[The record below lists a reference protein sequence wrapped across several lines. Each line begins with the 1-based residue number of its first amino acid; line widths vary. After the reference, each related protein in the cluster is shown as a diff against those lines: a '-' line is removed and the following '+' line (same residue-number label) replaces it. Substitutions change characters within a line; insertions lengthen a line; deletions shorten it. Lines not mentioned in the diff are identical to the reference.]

1 MADTVDSVVDS
12 VAQSAEKVRK
22 DVVDTFNK
30 AVESSANLKDK
41 VKETSDNLT
50 DKVKETFTLVSDTT
64 KNFSDSFTL
73 DNVTEGAKKVAD
85 SVSSS
90 LDKVPERFKETLNLV
105 SDGAHDLFGRVKE
118 NVEGFLDNADKKTE
132 ETSASENPEYVEEE
146 EVVEGDWKARKV
158 DVHEIKVETGEEDE
172 EVFWKQRSKL
182 YRWATDSDGTGVW
195 KERGLGESKLLKH
208 KTTGKI
214 RFLLRQE
221 KTFKVVA
228 NHYVLEA
235 NGLCKLTPNVGSDK
249 IWVWT
254 AHNTLDEESKL
265 EQLALKFPNVEQAKL
280 FKEKFEE
287 AARLNKPLFP

>member
-1 MADTVDSVVDS
+1 MPDAVDYVVDS
-12 VAQSAEKVRK
+12 MTQSAEKVKK

-30 AVESSANLKDK
+30 AVE
-41 VKETSDNLT
+41 TSDNFKE
-50 DKVKETFTLVSDTT
+50 KVKETFNLVSDTT
-64 KNFSDSFTL
+64 KNFSESFTF
-73 DNVTEGAKKVAD
+73 DNVSEGAKKMAD
-85 SVSSS
+85 TVSGS
-90 LDKVPERFKETLNLV
+90 LDKMPEKVKETLTMV
-105 SDGAHDLFGRVKE
+105 SEGAQDLLGKVKE
-118 NVEGFLDNADKKTE
+118 NVGGFLDNSDKKTE

-158 DVHEIKVETGEEDE
+158 EVKEIKVETGEEDE

-182 YRWATDSDGTGVW
+182 YRWATDTDGTGVW

-228 NHYVLEA
+228 NHYVLER

-249 IWVWT
+249 IWVWS

-265 EQLALKFPNVEQAKL
+265 EQLALKFPNVDQAKL

-287 AARLNKPLFP
+287 AAKLNEPLFGESQ